1 VTVHADVGR
10 RDFGGVQSPQALSSL
25 QIEPRIIR
33 GIRTPF
39 YTLWGLRDPIRS
51 STAIIDRYGPL
62 VVFEAFGPFPRRRGT
77 TIWAIGEEFDR
88 MVLGNPQVWR
98 TTPLPTDGPNG
109 SALERLAD
117 NVVSANGPRQAHYR
131 KLVAQPLRSTNI
143 EHFAGDLG
151 RLMEDEVASWPLGA
165 VDLWLLARKL
175 MRPVAVALLF
185 GNDQRRGAAF
195 GDLLDKLF
203 LEAKCPQVQLL
214 RKRIPG
220 LAYDRLLNRAEEVE
234 RCALE
239 FATDRRASRSDR
251 DLVSI
256 VANAPDE
263 TGAIPTPQAVVG
275 QIPILFAA
283 TYETCQIALT
293 WTLLLLAQHPQ
304 VACDLPQEISSAF
317 AGAPVDAARLAALPL
332 LDAVVRESMRILPPV
347 PFQRRRAAEATT
359 LGRYDVAPGASVIIS
374 PYFTNRDPQL
384 YDAPARFRPERWSR
398 INPSPFAHLVFSGG
412 PRTCPGYAFGT
423 WLVKAALAAILSRF
437 RIAIVPGTRIDVT
450 YAVTF
455 RPRDGLPAVLHPA
468 DGAWAAAPVKG
479 RIHDMVEMDAPTI
492 A

>member
-1 VTVHADVGR
+1 MTLEADAGR
-10 RDFGGVQSPQALSSL
+10 RELGGLQTPPALSAL
-25 QIEPRIIR
+25 QVEPRIIR

-39 YTLWGLRDPIRS
+39 YVLWGLRDPIKS

-77 TIWAIGEEFDR
+77 TIWAIGEEFNR
-88 MVLGNPQVWR
+88 AVLGNPQVWR
-98 TTPLPTDGPNG
+98 TTPLPTDGPKG
-109 SALERLAD
+109 SALARLSD
-117 NVVSANGPRQAHYR
+117 NVVSSNGPRQAHYR
-131 KLVAQPLRSTNI
+131 KLVAHPLRSSNI
-143 EHFAGDLG
+143 EHFAEDLG
-151 RLMEDEVASWPLGA
+151 RLVEGEVASWPLGA
-165 VDLWLLARKL
+165 VDLWQLSRKL
-175 MRPVAVALLF
+175 MRPVAVALLL

-220 LAYDRLLNRAEEVE
+220 LAYDRLLRRAEEVE
-234 RCALE
+234 RCALD
-239 FATDRRASRSDR
+239 FATDRQASKSDG

-263 TGAIPTPQAVVG
+263 TGAVPAPQAVVG

-293 WTLLLLAQHPQ
+293 WTLFLLAQHPQ
-304 VACDLPQEISSAF
+304 VARDLAQEISSAF

-332 LDAVVRESMRILPPV
+332 LDAVVRESMRIMPPV

-374 PYFTNRDPQL
+374 PYFTNRNPQL
-384 YDAPARFRPERWSR
+384 YDAPTRWAH
-398 INPSPFAHLVFSGG
+398 INPSPFAYLVFS
-412 PRTCPGYAFGT
+412 
-423 WLVKAALAAILSRF
+423 AAR
-437 RIAIVPGTRIDVT
+437 
-450 YAVTF
+450 
-455 RPRDGLPAVLHPA
+455 
-468 DGAWAAAPVKG
+468 APV
-479 RIHDMVEMDAPTI
+479 RATRSAPGW
-492 A
+492 

>member
-1 VTVHADVGR
+1 MTLEADAGR
-10 RDFGGVQSPQALSSL
+10 RELGGLQTPPALSAL
-25 QIEPRIIR
+25 QVEPRIIR

-39 YTLWGLRDPIRS
+39 YVLWGLRDPIKS

-77 TIWAIGEEFDR
+77 TIWAIGEEFNR
-88 MVLGNPQVWR
+88 AVLGNPQVWR
-98 TTPLPTDGPNG
+98 TTPLPTDGPKG
-109 SALERLAD
+109 SALARLSD
-117 NVVSANGPRQAHYR
+117 NVVSSNGPRQAHYR
-131 KLVAQPLRSTNI
+131 KLVAHPLRSSNI
-143 EHFAGDLG
+143 EHFAEDLG
-151 RLMEDEVASWPLGA
+151 RLVEGEVASWPLGA
-165 VDLWLLARKL
+165 VDLWQLSRKL
-175 MRPVAVALLF
+175 MRPVAVALLL

-220 LAYDRLLNRAEEVE
+220 LAYDRLLRRAEEVE
-234 RCALE
+234 RCALD
-239 FATDRRASRSDR
+239 FATDRQASKSDG

-263 TGAIPTPQAVVG
+263 TGAVPAPQAVVG
-275 QIPILFAA
+275 QIPILFAD

-293 WTLLLLAQHPQ
+293 WTLFLLAQHPQ
-304 VACDLPQEISSAF
+304 VARDLAQEISSAF

-332 LDAVVRESMRILPPV
+332 LDAVVRESMRIMPPV

-374 PYFTNRDPQL
+374 PYFTNRNPQL
-384 YDAPARFRPERWSR
+384 YDAPTRFRPERWAH
-398 INPSPFAHLVFSGG
+398 INPSPFAYLVFSGG

-455 RPRDGLPAVLHPA
+455 RPRGGLPAVLHPV
-468 DGAWAAAPVKG
+468 DGAWAAAPVTG
-479 RIHDMVEMDAPTI
+479 QIHDMVDLA
-492 A
+492 AA